1 MTPAR
6 RFKRFRP
13 AGRVTFWAL
22 KNRQEAAQDGR
33 SCAHIRGP
41 LDPDLRGA
49 SPVKSHKISGAQ
61 NQEYLPA
68 LQSGPTGALTRWKW
82 KPSAVQELRLH
93 FPCHRPW
100 YKICR
105 RNSTPDRP
113 PSHSIRTE
121 ETETIL
127 QNKILRPKVL
137 LVTFLSRKVTR
148 PRQRHGRWPRRSG
161 G

>member
-1 MTPAR
+1 
-6 RFKRFRP
+6 
-13 AGRVTFWAL
+13 
-22 KNRQEAAQDGR
+22 NRQGAAQDGR

-82 KPSAVQELRLH
+82 KPSAVQELRLR

-113 PSHSIRTE
+113 PSHSSGTE
-121 ETETIL
+121 EAETIK
-127 QNKILRPKVL
+127 QI
-137 LVTFLSRKVTR
+137 
-148 PRQRHGRWPRRSG
+148 
-161 G
+161 